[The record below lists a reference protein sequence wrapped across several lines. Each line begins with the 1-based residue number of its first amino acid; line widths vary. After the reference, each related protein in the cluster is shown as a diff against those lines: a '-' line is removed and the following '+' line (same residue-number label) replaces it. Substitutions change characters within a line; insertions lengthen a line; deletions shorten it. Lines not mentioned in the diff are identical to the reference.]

1 MTTRG
6 GVTVVERL
14 QVKLPEAIR
23 ERLENGRY
31 SPTWLSTLS
40 RAELAQ
46 EQTKLINRTPGGL
59 TGYDCP
65 ECLNRGY
72 FLRVDEKGYR
82 HSRQCRCMALRRG
95 QERLKKSG
103 LGDLVGRYSFD
114 TWQVRERWQ
123 QGALEM
129 AKRFVEDPDGHW
141 FLMAGQVGAGKS
153 HLCAAVTAALMEKG
167 LPARYMLWRDTAVKV
182 KAVVNDDGAYEA
194 IMGPL
199 KRVRVLYIDD
209 LFKGGNVTS
218 ADVNLAFELLN
229 SRYNDNQKITILSSE
244 RSIEDLLDIDEGVGS
259 RIYERSKGFYLAL
272 RGVQNWRLQRPG
284 GQR

>member
-1 MTTRG
+1 M
-6 GVTVVERL
+6 VERL
-14 QVKLPEAIR
+14 QVKLPDAVR
-23 ERLENGRY
+23 ERLESGGY

-46 EQTKLINRTPGGL
+46 EQTKRINQTPGNL

-65 ECLNRGY
+65 ECCNRGY
-72 FLRVDEKGYR
+72 FVRVDEKGYR

-103 LGDLVGRYSFD
+103 LADLVGRYSFD
-114 TWQVRERWQ
+114 NWQVKERWQ

-129 AKRFVEDPDGHW
+129 AKEFVQDPDGHW

-153 HLCAAVTAALMEKG
+153 HLCTAVTAALMEQG
-167 LPARYMLWRDTAVKV
+167 MPARYMLWRDTAVKA
-182 KAVVNDDGAYEA
+182 KSVVNDDGAYA
-194 IMGPL
+194 ALIGPL

-209 LFKGGNVTS
+209 LFKGGNVTG

-244 RSIEDLLDIDEGVGS
+244 RTIEELLDIDEGVGS

-272 RGVQNWRLQRPG
+272 QGVKNWRLQRPNAHG
-284 GQR
+284 